1 MWSGRVAMVIHKY
14 IFWMLLA
21 LTCGYAVWRGR
32 KYEQLAAIICVAAS
46 VISVLARSPLHQ
58 RYAGIEIG
66 DLIVDSVVL
75 VSFVAIAL
83 RSDRFW
89 PLWIAGLQ
97 LTISMSHLFKAI
109 DANLIP
115 IAYAAAERFWS
126 YPTLIIIAVGAWR
139 QHRRQITSSALGSA
153 TPA

>member
-1 MWSGRVAMVIHKY
+1 MVIHKY
-14 IFWMLLA
+14 IFWLLLI
-21 LTCGYAVWRGR
+21 LTCGYALWRGR
-32 KYEQLAAIICVAAS
+32 KYEQLAAIICIAAS
-46 VISVLARSPLHQ
+46 VISVFARAPLHQ

-109 DANLIP
+109 DAGLIP

-126 YPTLIIIAVGAWR
+126 YPTLIIIAIGAWR
-139 QHRRQITSSALGSA
+139 QHRRRMVSSELGSA